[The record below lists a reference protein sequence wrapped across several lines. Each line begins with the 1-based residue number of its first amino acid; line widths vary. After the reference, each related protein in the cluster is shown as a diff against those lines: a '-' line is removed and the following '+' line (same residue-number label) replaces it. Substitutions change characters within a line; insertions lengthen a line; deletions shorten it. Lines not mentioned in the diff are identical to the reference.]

1 MPVAEAAM
9 DFKGFVEKAKGAA
22 AAAGDIAKEVAVA
35 ASEQAKS
42 AMAAPV
48 PATEGGEAADQGPEG
63 ATPPGTTELKS
74 VAEITSEALASLKDI
89 GATKVQEL
97 VVSFQQALPAIRT
110 AGYELTEFEIELGV
124 TPKLIPHFR
133 YAPRSA
139 EDVASAREAVR
150 DNKLGA
156 LMLNALLKAG
166 DVHRQIRVAG
176 YSFSHVE
183 IELGLIPSVRLQ
195 YKNDSQDLHLL
206 EPAVAP
212 PLLTSAQSDPAPPP

>member
-1 MPVAEAAM
+1 M
-9 DFKGFVEKAKGAA
+9 DFKGFVEKAKSAA
-22 AAAGDIAKEVAVA
+22 AAAGDIAKEVAAA
-35 ASEQAKS
+35 ASEQAKG
-42 AMAAPV
+42 ATPAPA
-48 PATEGGEAADQGPEG
+48 PGDGESADQGLAG
-63 ATPPGTTELKS
+63 APPSGAGELKS
-74 VAEITSEALASLKDI
+74 VAEITNETLASLKDI

-97 VVSFQQALPAIRT
+97 VASFQQALPAIRT

-133 YAPRSA
+133 YAARSA
-139 EDVASAREAVR
+139 DDVANAREAVR

-195 YKNDSQDLHLL
+195 YKNDGQELPLL
-206 EPAVAP
+206 EPAVVP
-212 PLLTSAQSDPAPPP
+212 PLLTTAPSDPAPPP

>member
-1 MPVAEAAM
+1 M

-48 PATEGGEAADQGPEG
+48 PAAEGGDASDQTPADGAAPGP
-63 ATPPGTTELKS
+63 AELKS
-74 VAEITSEALASLKDI
+74 VADITSETLASLKDI
-89 GATKVQEL
+89 GTTKVQEL
-97 VVSFQQALPAIRT
+97 VASFQQALPAIRT

-133 YAPRSA
+133 YAARSA

-150 DNKLGA
+150 ENKLGA

-195 YKNDSQDLHLL
+195 YKNDGQDLPLL
-206 EPAVAP
+206 EPAVVP
-212 PLLTSAQSDPAPPP
+212 PLLTSTQSDPAPPP